1 MVEWRKDVVHTCY
14 GCEMYCPATH
24 AEKGKSLPGK
34 RCGGNH
40 YECDYFCN
48 GGKPNVGVYAKKEGE
63 QSD

>member
-1 MVEWRKDVVHTCY
+1 
-14 GCEMYCPATH
+14 MYCPATH
-24 AEKGKSLPGK
+24 AEKGKSLSGK